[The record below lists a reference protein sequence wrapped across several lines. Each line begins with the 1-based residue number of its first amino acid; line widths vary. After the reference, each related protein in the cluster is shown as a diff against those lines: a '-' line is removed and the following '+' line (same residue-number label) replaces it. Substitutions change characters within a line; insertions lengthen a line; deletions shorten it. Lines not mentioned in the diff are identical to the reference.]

1 MASASASASASSASS
16 APEPKGVK
24 SAPIV
29 IPEAIRKPKPRK
41 VVPKKPN
48 KRGRK
53 KKTEKT
59 EMTREELLN
68 YFVSLQNDP
77 NFHLLP
83 FPRFVQ
89 ETNPELFAGE
99 SEANFKEKM
108 KRIDFLDALENAET
122 DEEREAIK
130 KKREEELKNQVV
142 PAYQRIPVEPAKS
155 LKG

>member
-1 MASASASASASSASS
+1 MAEASASASASSS

-29 IPEAIRKPKPRK
+29 IPEAIRKPKPQK
-41 VVPKKPN
+41 SVPKKPN

-53 KKTEKT
+53 KKNEKK

-68 YFVSLQNDP
+68 YFVNLQNDP
-77 NFHLLP
+77 NFNLLP

-89 ETNPELFAGE
+89 ETNPELFAGD

-108 KRIDFLDALENAET
+108 KRIDFLDALENAKT

-130 KKREEELKNQVV
+130 KKREEELKKQVV
-142 PAYQRIPVEPAKS
+142 PAYQRIPVDAPKS
-155 LKG
+155 IKG